1 MGLNSR
7 IINQKASNK
16 PYHTNVPIPVVP
28 ISSIMPSI
36 SGNGI
41 GKTSKPGNILTNS
54 INMD

>member
-7 IINQKASNK
+7 IIDQKAGNK

-28 ISSIMPSI
+28 ISSIIPSI

-41 GKTSKPGNILTNS
+41 SKTSKPGNILTNS
-54 INMD
+54 INTD